1 MRLLSAR
8 RADRAWKAL
17 LDQVHARSE
26 AVVDTLLAAC
36 SGSTLR
42 RLVAGAAGQ
51 VSTHPL
57 MDEGCVGELGVQRV
71 LLTLRRHF
79 CEGGR
84 FSLAETEAG
93 PSERFG
99 VAELRRHRTEMRRV
113 FEKGKE
119 ELWTSVIRAALLEAR
134 ALVVRMEAR
143 CSDAEIESF
152 RRCLSNVI
160 DGGPTR
166 SRRQARSC
174 RRWPSTSP
182 RRRCS
187 PSSPAAL
194 AALGPEEP
202 SDDWA
207 DRWKCRSR
215 ASSLCHCR
223 APSCFVVLPLAGPTT
238 RPPDWSPARKPGL
251 FFLWTYLWKVL
262 RGFRKQGIL

>member
-1 MRLLSAR
+1 MRSPDRTPAVESVVLEFQERVRLLSAR

-160 DGGPTR
+160 DGRPNPLATTGAELSEVAQHVAAEEVLAILAGR
-166 SRRQARSC
+166 
-174 RRWPSTSP
+174 P
-182 RRRCS
+182 RRAGTRRAQRRLGGPLEVPLPGFQPLS
-187 PSSPAAL
+187 LPSALLLRRPA
-194 AALGPEEP
+194 PRRP
-202 SDDWA
+202 DDP
-207 DRWKCRSR
+207 
-215 ASSLCHCR
+215 
-223 APSCFVVLPLAGPTT
+223 AP
-238 RPPDWSPARKPGL
+238 
-251 FFLWTYLWKVL
+251 
-262 RGFRKQGIL
+262 